1 MIIHLIEI
9 RILVT
14 YLHIT
19 EIPLKLKLVEL
30 SAIRTFFFFNQ
41 GRRAVIFLFPRNPG
55 VMNRTD
61 DQIVFPDRCVSS
73 RGEYSV
79 LSFFFF
85 FWIDFLLMY
94 T

>member
-30 SAIRTFFFFNQ
+30 SAIRTFFFLIREEEQSFSC
-41 GRRAVIFLFPRNPG
+41 FPE
-55 VMNRTD
+55 T
-61 DQIVFPDRCVSS
+61 Q
-73 RGEYSV
+73 E
-79 LSFFFF
+79 
-85 FWIDFLLMY
+85 
-94 T
+94 

>member
-30 SAIRTFFFFNQ
+30 SAIRTFFFKS
-41 GRRAVIFLFPRNPG
+41 GKKSSHFLVSQKPRS
-55 VMNRTD
+55 D
-61 DQIVFPDRCVSS
+61 EQDR
-73 RGEYSV
+73 
-79 LSFFFF
+79 
-85 FWIDFLLMY
+85 
-94 T
+94 